1 MTFMLP
7 RPTRSTLLRAAT
19 VLSAALVFP
28 SLTTAA
34 PTAWADSATCG
45 ARTADIAGTYKG
57 IGHGQSTAPKG
68 ATLTLNADGNG
79 TFEAE
84 YTSSSTVKWD
94 VRDGATEVV
103 ISVAGW
109 RGIYVL
115 IPGCAG
121 AKTQAET
128 LNGGVSNSYESL
140 DLHRNV

>member
-1 MTFMLP
+1 MAFTLA
-7 RPTRSTLLRAAT
+7 RPTRSTCLKAAT
-19 VLSAALVFP
+19 LLAAALAFP

-45 ARTADIAGTYKG
+45 ARTADITGTYKG
-57 IGHGQSTAPKG
+57 IGHGQSTEPKS
-68 ATLTLNADGNG
+68 ATLTLNADGGG
-79 TFEAE
+79 TFEAD
-84 YTSSSTVKWD
+84 YTSSSTVKWA

-103 ISVAGW
+103 ISVIGW

-115 IPGCAG
+115 VPGCAG

-128 LNGGVSNSYESL
+128 LNGGIGNSYESL